1 MVIIYLLQQKKKEE
15 QQQMDQYFNN
25 DSRLER
31 YNLDLEMKAWM
42 LKNIHHQ
49 VIQQTQT
56 AEDHMVTVISQ
67 ELTSLEI

>member
-1 MVIIYLLQQKKKEE
+1 MVITYLFQQKKEE
-15 QQQMDQYFNN
+15 QQQMDQDVNN
-25 DSRLER
+25 HSRLER
-31 YNLDLEMKAWM
+31 YNLEVEMKAWM